1 VGKPSAGPVEPLSVT
16 PPPTVELPAEQPSLP
31 LSSASPGA
39 TAVTAAPGEL
49 PDIDILDEPSE
60 LGALK
65 SAPIELPPEEPEP
78 GALKSAPIELP
89 PEEPGPGAL
98 KPLPI
103 ELPPEE
109 PLPGSLRSAPI
120 ELPPEPVG
128 PSKTPPME
136 LPPEML
142 TGGRTGAR
150 TQRYGVED
158 NEEPRWSW
166 GLIIGGTLIALALL
180 VVFTSPLWRRGSGSL
195 PGADLATR
203 EEATALL
210 RRDDMESREEAITK
224 LRALTAKYP
233 NNIPLQAELTVAFA
247 MQLDDL
253 RLETSILQ
261 KRAEQLRR
269 DIIALEQT
277 RKPAD
282 WQSRVNTLKDELRLL
297 QSMQTPLGGK
307 IATLMERLVQS
318 ERWLSTPRA
327 DDEPADTLARLQAR
341 SVVAAVMGLGE
352 TFNLV
357 DRLKQ
362 ERQDYWSALAMAQ
375 YVVNAPTPPDTLQK
389 AFSAL
394 ERVREQDGTNLRPF
408 VLGARI
414 ALERKQ
420 PATAQALLD
429 TVIALNP
436 KHEVARTLRAR
447 ASEELLTQEDE
458 RRRQEQAN
466 SPVPDFSAPPVDA
479 GTSDSDAGTP
489 PVDAGAQQDTALPI
503 P

>member
-1 VGKPSAGPVEPLSVT
+1 M
-16 PPPTVELPAEQPSLP
+16 
-31 LSSASPGA
+31 
-39 TAVTAAPGEL
+39 AAPVEL
-49 PDIDILDEPSE
+49 PDIDILDEPSQP
-60 LGALK
+60 ATPAP
-65 SAPIELPPEEPEP
+65 APIELPPEEPEP

-89 PEEPGPGAL
+89 PEEPEPGAL
-98 KPLPI
+98 KPFSIELPPEEPEPGALKPFSI

-109 PLPGSLRSAPI
+109 PLPESLKSATI

-128 PSKTPPME
+128 PSNPPPMD

-142 TGGRTGAR
+142 TGGNRTGPR
-150 TQRYGVED
+150 TQRYGVEEP
-158 NEEPRWSW
+158 EEPRWNW
-166 GLIIGGTLIALALL
+166 GLIIGGSLVALVLL
-180 VVFTSPLWRRGSGSL
+180 VVFTSPLWRRAGGSL

-210 RRDDMESREEAITK
+210 RRDDMASREEAITK
-224 LRALTAKYP
+224 LRELTAKHP
-233 NNIPLQAELTVAFA
+233 DNIPLQAELTVALA

-282 WQSRVNTLKDELRLL
+282 WQSRVNAIKDELRLL
-297 QSMQTPLGGK
+297 QAMQTPLGGK
-307 IATLMERLVQS
+307 IATLMEQLVQS
-318 ERWLSTPRA
+318 ERWLSTARA
-327 DDEPADTLARLQAR
+327 DDRPADTLARLQAR

-362 ERQDYWSALAMAQ
+362 EGHDYWSALAMAQ
-375 YVVNAPTPPDTLQK
+375 YVVNAPSPPDLLEK
-389 AFSAL
+389 SFISL

-408 VLGARI
+408 VLGARL
-414 ALERKQ
+414 ALERGQ
-420 PATAQALLD
+420 PAAAQALLD
-429 TVIALNP
+429 TVLALNP

-447 ASEELLTQEDE
+447 ASEELLSQEDE
-458 RRRQEQAN
+458 RRRREQAN
-466 SPVPDFSAPPVDA
+466 NPVPDFSAPA
-479 GTSDSDAGTP
+479 EDAGTP
-489 PVDAGAQQDTALPI
+489 AEDAGTPAVDAGAQPQDTALPI